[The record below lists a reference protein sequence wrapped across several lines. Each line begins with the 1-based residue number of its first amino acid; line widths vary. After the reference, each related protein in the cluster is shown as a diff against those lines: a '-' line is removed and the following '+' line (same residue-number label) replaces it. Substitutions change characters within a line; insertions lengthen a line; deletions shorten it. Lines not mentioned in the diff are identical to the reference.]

1 MLETYL
7 NVEWIGS
14 FLFSVIRIS
23 TPLIFAALGA
33 CFTKKAG
40 LLNMALESMMLVG
53 ALCGVLASAASQSLF
68 LGFFGAVAGAVA
80 IAGIICYCAFFLKT
94 DLYLTSISINLAASG
109 GTVFILYLVCGQK
122 STSAGI
128 LKSLTI
134 PKLTIP
140 LIEKIPVL
148 GAAVSGHNVLTY
160 VAFFCVFLVYFLLK
174 KTRIGLRIKSVGEN
188 PHAAESV
195 GISVRRIQTISF
207 LISGVFCG
215 CAGAFMSMGYVS
227 WFARDMLAGRG
238 FISMSATNI
247 SNASPFLSML
257 SAMMFGLS
265 QAIANALQ
273 ITSAPAELVSALPYI
288 MTILLVML
296 FALIR
301 IGRRRRKMAKLAGA
315 IQEE

>member
-1 MLETYL
+1 MFETYL

-40 LLNMALESMMLVG
+40 LLNIALESMMLVG

-68 LGFFGAVAGAVA
+68 FGFLGAVAGAVI

-140 LIEKIPVL
+140 LIDKIPVL

-160 VAFFCVFLVYFLLK
+160 VAFLSVFLVYFLLK

-188 PHAAESV
+188 HHAAESV
-195 GISVRRIQTISF
+195 GI
-207 LISGVFCG
+207 
-215 CAGAFMSMGYVS
+215 
-227 WFARDMLAGRG
+227 
-238 FISMSATNI
+238 
-247 SNASPFLSML
+247 
-257 SAMMFGLS
+257 
-265 QAIANALQ
+265 
-273 ITSAPAELVSALPYI
+273 
-288 MTILLVML
+288 
-296 FALIR
+296 
-301 IGRRRRKMAKLAGA
+301 
-315 IQEE
+315 

>member
-1 MLETYL
+1 MLETYW

-68 LGFFGAVAGAVA
+68 LGFLGAVAGAVA

-140 LIEKIPVL
+140 LIEKSLFWEQPYPV
-148 GAAVSGHNVLTY
+148 
-160 VAFFCVFLVYFLLK
+160 
-174 KTRIGLRIKSVGEN
+174 
-188 PHAAESV
+188 
-195 GISVRRIQTISF
+195 
-207 LISGVFCG
+207 
-215 CAGAFMSMGYVS
+215 
-227 WFARDMLAGRG
+227 
-238 FISMSATNI
+238 
-247 SNASPFLSML
+247 
-257 SAMMFGLS
+257 
-265 QAIANALQ
+265 
-273 ITSAPAELVSALPYI
+273 I
-288 MTILLVML
+288 MC
-296 FALIR
+296 
-301 IGRRRRKMAKLAGA
+301 
-315 IQEE
+315 